1 MTKTADFLATLG
13 EFYKINGRDLPW
25 RRPNSDGSFD
35 PYAILVSEMMLQQTQ
50 VNRVIPKYRDFLAKF
65 PTVTELAAAQLSEV
79 LAEWVGLGYN
89 RRARYLH
96 EAAKQLVDKPEPWTL
111 DDLVACKGI
120 GPNTAAAVQAYAYDW
135 PVLFI
140 ETNVRT
146 VMIHH
151 FFKGK
156 QGITDKEVLDKLGQI
171 TEQVF
176 AVQPGAL
183 HGDEARGAGEERTK
197 PYQNTVQGVPQSAT
211 KRYAPSK
218 SSIASFAGEQ
228 VFAVQSSR
236 NFYWA
241 MMDYGTYL
249 KATVGNLNKH
259 SKAYVKQS
267 RFEGSR
273 RQLRGQVIRR
283 LKVGSTSLAE
293 LRTEL
298 ADERFDDVVDGLVR
312 EKLVRLQDNL
322 LMLYNEN

>member
-156 QGITDKEVLDKLGQI
+156 QGITDKEILGQLDK
-171 TEQVF
+171 V
-176 AVQPGAL
+176 
-183 HGDEARGAGEERTK
+183 TK
-197 PYQNTVQGVPQSAT
+197 CF
-211 KRYAPSK
+211 APSK
-218 SSIASFAGEQ
+218 SSIASTAGEQ
-228 VFAVQSSR
+228 VFAVQSPR
-236 NFYWA
+236 DFYWA

-259 SKAYVKQS
+259 SKAYAKQS
-267 RFEGSR
+267 KFEGSR

-283 LKVGSTSLAE
+283 LTVGSTSLAE

-298 ADERFDDVVDGLVR
+298 ADERFDDVVDVLIR
-312 EKLVRLQDNL
+312 ERLVRLQDNL